1 MKILIAED
9 DVVSR
14 RLLQKTLE
22 GWGYQVFS
30 AENGREAW
38 EIFQSE
44 DLKFIIADWV
54 MPVMDGV
61 TLCRKI
67 RSSPAHGYVYFILLT
82 GKDKKEDIVSGLD
95 AGADDYV
102 AKPFE
107 RDELKVRVRAGE
119 RIIKLEREL
128 SDKNDKLRLLNVRLE
143 ELAGIDPLMGIGNRR
158 SFHNIIEKV
167 HHRAARYSQGYSI
180 IMCDIDNFKSY
191 NDIYGHLSGDSVL
204 KKVAAEIKKTVRAS
218 DEVFRYGGEE
228 IVIIAVPEQDMDG
241 TTAAA
246 ERMRRNIESL
256 GIEHRGSESGV
267 VTISCGIAAYGGGCE
282 DARWETVLERADRAL
297 YNAKASGRNKVCA
310 SQGCG

>member
-54 MPVMDGV
+54 MPLMDGV

-191 NDIYGHLSGDSVL
+191 NDIYGHLAGDSIL

-228 IVIIAVPEQDMDG
+228 IVIIAIPEQDMDG

>member
-38 EIFQSE
+38 EIFQRE

-61 TLCRKI
+61 TLCMKI

-180 IMCDIDNFKSY
+180 IMCDIDNFKPY
-191 NDIYGHLSGDSVL
+191 NDIYGHLAGDSIL

-228 IVIIAVPEQDMDG
+228 IVIIAIPEQDMDG
-241 TTAAA
+241 TAAAA

-267 VTISCGIAAYGGGCE
+267 VTISCGIAAYGGGYE
-282 DARWETVLERADRAL
+282 DARWETVLERADRGL

-310 SQGCG
+310 SQG